1 MTFNPA
7 VQTEKHMAK
16 KQAAL
21 PGMEREVHKGV
32 EERAAVYVKSR
43 DKRVKAS
50 ENEVADKAALI
61 AEMQKA
67 KINVYKDEDH
77 GLITLHEGKPN
88 VKVAKDDEPEPDD
101 DAKAA

>member
-1 MTFNPA
+1 
-7 VQTEKHMAK
+7 MAK

-21 PGMEREVHKGV
+21 PGMEREVHKEV
-32 EERAAVYVKSR
+32 EARAAVYVKSR

-77 GLITLHEGKPN
+77 GLIITLHEGKPN
-88 VKVAKDDEPEPDD
+88 VKVAKDEEPEEESE
-101 DAKAA
+101 AA